1 MSSFDDDFFIKALER
16 NPSNAVR
23 EAQRVRLPKRFY
35 TDVGI
40 TEEGEGFAILLD
52 GKRVKTQGRATLAV
66 LSRLVADSLAAEWAA
81 QVDTI
86 KPATMPLT
94 RLVNVAIDAV
104 DAARD
109 AVAADIV
116 KYAGSD
122 LVCYRADEPDAL
134 ALAQSAAWDPV
145 LAFAAQQLGA
155 RFNLAGGIVF
165 VTQPPD
171 ALASIAKAVD
181 KIAQGPH
188 GALRLT
194 ALHSITTLTGSA
206 LIALALAHDALS
218 IDAAW
223 CAAHVD
229 EDYQMNL
236 WGMDAEAVERRN
248 TRYVDMKAAALLL
261 GALN

>member
-23 EAQRVRLPKRFY
+23 EAQRVHLPKRFY
-35 TDVGI
+35 TDVGLA
-40 TEEGEGFAILLD
+40 EEDGNFAILLD
-52 GKRVKTQGRATLAV
+52 GKRVKTQGRATLAAP
-66 LSRLVADSLAAEWAA
+66 SRVIANALAAEWAV

-134 ALAQSAAWDPV
+134 AAAQTAAWDPV

-155 RFNLAGGIVF
+155 RFDLAGGIVF
-165 VTQPPD
+165 VTQPP
-171 ALASIAKAVD
+171 AASAAIAKAVD
-181 KIAQGPH
+181 AIAHGSH

-206 LIALALAHDALS
+206 LIALALAHGALS
-218 IDAAW
+218 VDAAW
-223 CAAHVD
+223 NAAHVD

-248 TRYVDMKAAALLL
+248 ARFVDMQAAALLL
-261 GALN
+261 SALK